1 MAGERTFVVKF
12 VSDTKDA
19 IKGVTQMNNAFAR
32 FSSNVEGRAVAAL
45 KGLIPSFKQVAIAG
59 VAGLGAAA
67 TASFKLAQMAS
78 DLQEAQSKVNA
89 VFGASGREIEEFAKT
104 TATSM
109 GITRQATLETAGTLG
124 NLVQAF
130 GISKDQA
137 ADMSQRLIVLAADLS
152 SFNNVPIDQVFEALR
167 SGLTGETEPLKK
179 FGVAINDVRLKQE
192 AMNMGLYDGKGALD
206 ITAKTQAAYALILK
220 DTALAQG
227 DVERT
232 SGGFANQMRFLKAG
246 LQDAATELGTY
257 LLPYFERFVT
267 FVNKYIVPAI
277 KVFVENVGDKGVK
290 GAFDLAIAS
299 MGDFSTTFVG
309 GMKSAYVAVLTVVK
323 EMATFVRQIAFV
335 GGVASALGRNVGGYF
350 KALGFV
356 IASENIEKR
365 VADALGNADQLFD
378 NLAISVSNARN
389 ELFLM
394 GRPTKDT
401 SDAFERAGVKGSM
414 FAKSVQDVKNQ
425 IDPSGGGGG
434 GGGGVKKALQTAAD
448 KMKDYSDAIKN
459 ATDAQKSFTR
469 AQRDTASANKS
480 LTQANS
486 DVISAQAKL
495 DKAIAGYGE
504 NSDEA
509 KKAQLELN
517 SAQRG
522 VIRAAFRVEE
532 SVFGVK
538 KAEEELAKVR
548 LDPES
553 TPMAI
558 REAELALAEAKLA
571 VADAND
577 DQIRAQFSLND
588 ATDEYRIIVAGVN
601 ENDEIYKDLTK
612 DLTDAKDRQ
621 EEATL
626 RVKDAVEAER
636 EALDKLKESIQ
647 NLQGAYAGAIN
658 IPGVTPF
665 DPSLTQI
672 PGQVVGGGGT
682 GSNMNNNQVTVN
694 VAAGWGADGRQIG
707 KDIEEY
713 LRQYATVSGGSFA
726 NGSIGNLFG
735 R

>member
-12 VSDTKDA
+12 VSDVKDA
-19 IKGVTQMNNAFAR
+19 VKGVAQMNNAFVR
-32 FSSNVEGRAVAAL
+32 FSSNVEGRAVSAL
-45 KGLIPSFKQVAIAG
+45 KSLIPSFKQIAVAG
-59 VAGLGAAA
+59 VAGLGAAGA
-67 TASFKLAQMAS
+67 ASFKLAQMAS

-89 VFGASGREIEEFAKT
+89 VFGASGRQIEEFAKT
-104 TATSM
+104 TAISM
-109 GITRQATLETAGTLG
+109 GITRQATLETAGTFG
-124 NLVQAF
+124 NLIQAF
-130 GISKDQA
+130 GISKGQA
-137 ADMSQRLIVLAADLS
+137 ADMSQRLITLAADLS
-152 SFNNVPIDQVFEALR
+152 SFNNVPIEEVFDALR
-167 SGLTGETEPLKK
+167 SGLTGETEPMKR

-192 AMNMGLYDGKGALD
+192 ALNMGLYNGKGTLD

-220 DTALAQG
+220 DTSLAQG

-232 SGGFANQMRFLKAG
+232 AGGFANQMRFLKAG
-246 LQDAATELGTY
+246 LQDAATQLGTY

-267 FVNKYIVPAI
+267 FVNQYIVPAI
-277 KVFVENVGDKGVK
+277 KVFVDNVGDKGVK

-309 GMKSAYVAVLTVVK
+309 GMKAAYVAVLTTVK

-378 NLAISVSNARN
+378 NLAISVNNARN

-414 FAKSVQDVKNQ
+414 FAKSIGEVEKQ
-425 IDPSGGGGG
+425 INPPTGGGGA
-434 GGGGVKKALQTAAD
+434 KKALETAAD

-459 ATDAQKSFTR
+459 ATDAQKNFNR
-469 AQRDTASANKS
+469 AQRDTSAANKS

-486 DVISAQAKL
+486 DLISAQAKL
-495 DKAIAGYGE
+495 DKAIAGYGV

-509 KKAQLELN
+509 KEAQRELDA
-517 SAQRG
+517 AQRG
-522 VIRAAFRVEE
+522 VARAGFRVEE
-532 SVFGVK
+532 SVFAVK
-538 KAEEELAKVR
+538 KAEDELAKVR
-548 LDPES
+548 KDPDS

-558 REAELALAEAKLA
+558 REAEIALAEAKLA
-571 VADAND
+571 VADASD
-577 DQIRAQFSLND
+577 DQFRAQKNLNK
-588 ATDEYRIIVAGVN
+588 ATDDYRIIVDGVN
-601 ENDEIYKDLTK
+601 ETDELYKDLTK
-612 DLTDAKDRQ
+612 DLTEAKDRQ

-626 RVKDAVEAER
+626 RVKDAIDAER
-636 EALDKLKESIQ
+636 EALEKLKETIGE
-647 NLQGAYAGAIN
+647 LQGAFADVIN

-672 PGQVVGGGGT
+672 PGQVVNGGGG
-682 GSNMNNNQVTVN
+682 GGGGNNNQVMVN

-713 LRQYATVSGGSFA
+713 LRQYATTSGVQFT
-726 NGSIGNLFG
+726 NGSVGALFG

>member
-1 MAGERTFVVKF
+1 MAGERTFIVKF

-19 IKGVTQMNNAFAR
+19 IKGVTEMNNSFAR
-32 FSSNVEGRAVAAL
+32 FSSNVEGRVMNSL
-45 KGLIPSFKQVAIAG
+45 KGLIPSFKQIAIAG

-67 TASFKLAQMAS
+67 TASFKLTQMAS

-89 VFGASGREIEEFAKT
+89 VFGTSGRQIEEFAKT

-124 NLVQAF
+124 NLIQAF
-130 GISKDQA
+130 GISKGQA

-152 SFNNVPIDQVFEALR
+152 SFNNVPIDEVFQALR
-167 SGLTGETEPLKK
+167 SGLTGETEPMKR
-179 FGVAINDVRLKQE
+179 FGVAINDTRLKQE
-192 AMNMGLYDGKGALD
+192 ALNMGLYDGKGALD

-246 LQDAATELGTY
+246 LQDAATQLGTY
-257 LLPYFERFVT
+257 LLPYFERFVR
-267 FVNKYIVPAI
+267 FVNTYVVPAI
-277 KVFVENVGDKGVK
+277 KVFVDNVGDRGVK

-378 NLAISVSNARN
+378 NLAVSVNNARN

-394 GRPTKDT
+394 SRPTKDV
-401 SDAFERAGVKGSM
+401 SDAFERAGVKG
-414 FAKSVQDVKNQ
+414 ATLARSVGDVNVSLTGDK
-425 IDPSGGGGG
+425 GGGGSG
-434 GGGGVKKALQTAAD
+434 GAKKAIETAAD
-448 KMKDYSDAIKN
+448 KMKKYTDAIKTT
-459 ATDAQKSFTR
+459 TDAQKSFTR
-469 AQRDTASANKS
+469 AQRDTVAANKS
-480 LTQANS
+480 LTQAND
-486 DVISAQAKL
+486 DVIAAQAKL
-495 DKAIAGYGE
+495 DRAIAGYGA

-522 VIRAAFRVEE
+522 VVRAGFRVEE
-532 SVFGVK
+532 SVFAVK

-577 DQIRAQFSLND
+577 DQVRAQFSLND

-601 ENDEIYKDLTK
+601 ENDQIYKDLTK
-612 DLTDAKDRQ
+612 DLTDAKERQ
-621 EEATL
+621 EEATI
-626 RVKDAVEAER
+626 RVKDAIDAER
-636 EALDKLKESIQ
+636 EALEKLKETIGA
-647 NLQGAYAGAIN
+647 LQGAFAGAIN

-665 DPSLTQI
+665 DPSLTTI
-672 PGQVVGGGGT
+672 PGQVVGGGAG
-682 GSNMNNNQVTVN
+682 GSTTSNNQVTVN

>member
-1 MAGERTFVVKF
+1 
-12 VSDTKDA
+12 
-19 IKGVTQMNNAFAR
+19 
-32 FSSNVEGRAVAAL
+32 
-45 KGLIPSFKQVAIAG
+45 
-59 VAGLGAAA
+59 
-67 TASFKLAQMAS
+67 
-78 DLQEAQSKVNA
+78 
-89 VFGASGREIEEFAKT
+89 
-104 TATSM
+104 
-109 GITRQATLETAGTLG
+109 
-124 NLVQAF
+124 
-130 GISKDQA
+130 
-137 ADMSQRLIVLAADLS
+137 
-152 SFNNVPIDQVFEALR
+152 
-167 SGLTGETEPLKK
+167 
-179 FGVAINDVRLKQE
+179 
-192 AMNMGLYDGKGALD
+192 
-206 ITAKTQAAYALILK
+206 
-220 DTALAQG
+220 
-227 DVERT
+227 
-232 SGGFANQMRFLKAG
+232 MRFLKAG

-309 GMKSAYVAVLTVVK
+309 GMKAAYVAVLTTVK

-378 NLAISVSNARN
+378 NLAISVNNARN

-394 GRPTKDT
+394 GRPTKDQ
-401 SDAFERAGVKGSM
+401 SDAFERAGVKGAI
-414 FAKSVQDVKNQ
+414 FAKSVQQVNKELGGD
-425 IDPSGGGGG
+425 GGGG

-448 KMKDYSDAIKN
+448 KMKAYSDAIKN
-459 ATDAQKSFTR
+459 TTDAQKGFTR
-469 AQRDTASANKS
+469 AQRDTAAANKS
-480 LTQANS
+480 LTQANN

-495 DKAIAGYGE
+495 DRAIAGYGAG
-504 NSDEA
+504 SDEA
-509 KKAQLELN
+509 QKAQRELDA
-517 SAQRG
+517 AQRG
-522 VIRAAFRVEE
+522 VARAGFRVEE
-532 SVFGVK
+532 SVFAVK

-558 REAELALAEAKLA
+558 REAEIALAEAKLA
-571 VADAND
+571 VADASD
-577 DQIRAQFSLND
+577 DQFRAQEDLSR
-588 ATDEYRIIVAGVN
+588 ATDDYRIIVQGAVEG
-601 ENDEIYKDLTK
+601 DEIYRDLTK
-612 DLTDAKDRQ
+612 DLTEAKDRQ

-626 RVKDAVEAER
+626 RVKDAIDAER
-636 EALDKLKESIQ
+636 EAMDKLKESIA
-647 NLQGAYAGAIN
+647 NLQGAYADAIN

-672 PGQVVGGGGT
+672 PNQVVTGGGGNGNGT
-682 GSNMNNNQVTVN
+682 NNQVTVN

>member
-45 KGLIPSFKQVAIAG
+45 KGLIPSFKQIAVAG
-59 VAGLGAAA
+59 VAGLGAAGA
-67 TASFKLAQMAS
+67 ASFKLAQMAS

-89 VFGASGREIEEFAKT
+89 VFGASGRQIEEFAKT
-104 TATSM
+104 TAISM
-109 GITRQATLETAGTLG
+109 GITRQATLETAGTFG
-124 NLVQAF
+124 NLIQAF
-130 GISKDQA
+130 GISKGQA
-137 ADMSQRLIVLAADLS
+137 ADMSQRLITLAADLS
-152 SFNNVPIDQVFEALR
+152 SFNNVPIEEVFDALR
-167 SGLTGETEPLKK
+167 SGLTGETEPMKR

-192 AMNMGLYDGKGALD
+192 ALNMGLYNGKGTLD

-220 DTALAQG
+220 DTSLAQG

-232 SGGFANQMRFLKAG
+232 SEGFANQMRFLKAG
-246 LQDAATELGTY
+246 LQDAATQLGTY
-257 LLPYFERFVT
+257 LLPYFERFVRFINT
-267 FVNKYIVPAI
+267 YIVPAI
-277 KVFVENVGDKGVK
+277 KVFVDNVGDKGVK

-309 GMKSAYVAVLTVVK
+309 GMKAAYVAVLTTVK

-378 NLAISVSNARN
+378 NLAISVNNARN

-394 GRPTKDT
+394 GRPTKDQ
-401 SDAFERAGVKGSM
+401 SDAFERAAVKGKM
-414 FAKSVQDVKNQ
+414 FASSVEDTNKE
-425 IDPSGGGGG
+425 IDPPGGGGG
-434 GGGGVKKALQTAAD
+434 LKKTLETAAE
-448 KMKDYSDAIKN
+448 KMKKYTDAIKTT
-459 ATDAQKSFTR
+459 TDAQKSFTR
-469 AQRDTASANKS
+469 AQRDTVQANKS
-480 LTQANS
+480 LTEANN

-495 DKAIAGYGE
+495 DRAIAGYGAG
-504 NSDEA
+504 SDEA
-509 KKAQLELN
+509 QKAQRELDA
-517 SAQRG
+517 AQRG
-522 VIRAAFRVEE
+522 VARAGFRVEE
-532 SVFGVK
+532 SVFAVK

-558 REAELALAEAKLA
+558 REAEIALAEAKLA
-571 VADAND
+571 VADASD
-577 DQIRAQFSLND
+577 DQFRAQEDLSRATND
-588 ATDEYRIIVAGVN
+588 YRITVRGAVEG
-601 ENDEIYKDLTK
+601 DEIYRDLTK
-612 DLTDAKDRQ
+612 DLTDAKERQ

-626 RVKDAVEAER
+626 RVRDAIDAER
-636 EALDKLKESIQ
+636 EALEKLKETIGL
-647 NLQGAYAGAIN
+647 LQGAFAGAVN

-665 DPSLTQI
+665 DPALTTI

-682 GSNMNNNQVTVN
+682 GTNMSNNQVTVN

>member
-12 VSDTKDA
+12 VSDVKDA
-19 IKGVTQMNNAFAR
+19 LKGVTQMNNSFSRFA
-32 FSSNVEGRAVAAL
+32 SNIEGQVVGSL
-45 KGLIPSFKQVAIAG
+45 KGLIPSFKQIATAG
-59 VAGLGAAA
+59 VAGLGAASV
-67 TASFKLAQMAS
+67 ASFKLAQMAS

-89 VFGASGREIEEFAKT
+89 VFGDSGRKIEEFAKT

-124 NLVQAF
+124 NLIQAF
-130 GISKDQA
+130 GISKGQA
-137 ADMSQRLIVLAADLS
+137 ADMSERLIVLAADLS
-152 SFNNVPIDQVFEALR
+152 SFNNVPIDQVLEALR

-206 ITAKTQAAYALILK
+206 ITAKTQAAYSLILK

-277 KVFVENVGDKGVK
+277 KVFVENVGYKGVK

-299 MGDFSTTFVG
+299 MGDFSTNFIA
-309 GMKSAYVAVLTVVK
+309 GMKTAYIAVLSVVK
-323 EMATFVRQIAFV
+323 ELATMVEQIAAV
-335 GGVASALGRNVGGYF
+335 AGVASALGGNVAGAFKSIAGVLASGSIRNN
-350 KALGFV
+350 AEDA
-356 IASENIEKR
+356 IAG
-365 VADALGNADQLFD
+365 ADELFN
-378 NLAISVSNARN
+378 NLAASVHNARN
-389 ELFLM
+389 ELWM
-394 GRPTKDT
+394 MSRPTKDV
-401 SDAFERAGVKGSM
+401 SDAFERTGVKG
-414 FAKSVQDVKNQ
+414 AALARSVGEVTTSLTGST
-425 IDPSGGGGG
+425 SGGGTGG
-434 GGGGVKKALQTAAD
+434 AKKALQTAAD
-448 KMKDYSDAIKN
+448 KLKAYSDAIKN
-459 ATDAQKSFTR
+459 TTDAQKGFTR
-469 AQRDTASANKS
+469 AQRDTAAANKS
-480 LTQANS
+480 LAEANN

-495 DKAIAGYGE
+495 DRAVAGYGVG
-504 NSDEA
+504 SDEA
-509 KKAQLELN
+509 QKAQRELDA
-517 SAQRG
+517 AQRG
-522 VIRAAFRVEE
+522 VARAGFRVEE
-532 SVFGVK
+532 SVFAVK

-558 REAELALAEAKLA
+558 REAEIALAEAKLA
-571 VADAND
+571 VADASD
-577 DQIRAQFSLND
+577 DQFRAQDDLSR
-588 ATDEYRIIVAGVN
+588 ATDDYRIIVQGAVEG
-601 ENDEIYKDLTK
+601 DEIYRDLTK
-612 DLTDAKDRQ
+612 DLTEAKDRQ

-626 RVKDAVEAER
+626 RVKDAIDAER
-636 EALDKLKESIQ
+636 EALDKLKESIG
-647 NLQGAYAGAIN
+647 NLQGAYAGASN

-672 PGQVVGGGGT
+672 PNQVVTGGGGNKN
-682 GSNMNNNQVTVN
+682 GNNNQVTVN

-713 LRQYATVSGGSFA
+713 LRQYATMSGMSFRYGSSGA
-726 NGSIGNLFG
+726 LFG